1 MTFTPEQVSLLQA
14 PLVRS
19 NVKTR
24 QGGGRSSLSY
34 IEGWHAIAEANR
46 IFGFDG
52 WTRRTDSLT
61 AVCDHEGLSKYN
73 KPLWFVTYTATVT
86 ITVGDIVRTGTGA
99 GHGMDASQGQ
109 AHESAI
115 KEAETDAT
123 KRALMTF
130 GNQFGLALYDKEQRE
145 VADKAP
151 AEPPKLV
158 VLKETPTDTHPQE
171 VTPKKEESVL
181 TPEDRDT
188 TLSLVDEWRESN
200 PLVFKRFVNEFRTKF
215 GLTAKDKV
223 NEHINEVEHQNF
235 CNQFFSTAQA
245 S

>member
-19 NVKTR
+19 NVKSR
-24 QGGGRSSLSY
+24 EGGRGRQLSF

-52 WTRRTDSLT
+52 WTRTTDSLNVVT
-61 AVCDHEGLSKYN
+61 DYEGKN
-73 KPLWFVTYTATVT
+73 KKGYDAWFVTYTATVT

-151 AEPPKLV
+151 VQPLKLV
-158 VLKETPTDTHPQE
+158 SLKETPTDTHPQE

-181 TPEDRDT
+181 TTEDRET
-188 TLSLVDEWRESN
+188 TLALVSEWKDTD
-200 PLVFKRFVNEFRTKF
+200 PLVFKRFLNEFRTKF

-223 NEHINEVEHQNF
+223 NEHINEVQHKAF
-235 CNQFFSTAQA
+235 CEQFFVTAQA

>member
-52 WTRRTDSLT
+52 WTRTTDSLNVVT
-61 AVCDHEGLSKYN
+61 DYEGKTKKGYDA
-73 KPLWFVTYTATVT
+73 WFVTYTATVT

-99 GHGMDASQGQ
+99 GHGQDAAQGQ

-130 GNQFGLALYDKEQRE
+130 GNQFGLALYDKQQRE

-151 AEPPKLV
+151 AEPPQLV

-181 TPEDRDT
+181 TSKDRDT
-188 TLSLVDEWRESN
+188 TLSLVDEWRETD

-223 NEHINEVEHQNF
+223 SDFINEVQHKEF
-235 CNQFFSTAQA
+235 CEQFFVTAQA

>member
-24 QGGGRSSLSY
+24 EGGRGRQLSF

-46 IFGFDG
+46 LFGFDG
-52 WTRRTDSLT
+52 WTRTTDSLNLV
-61 AVCDHEGLSKYN
+61 ADYEGKTKYG
-73 KPLWFVTYTATVT
+73 PAWFVTYTSTVT
-86 ITVGDIVRTGTGA
+86 ITVDGIVRTGTGA
-99 GHGMDASQGQ
+99 GHGMDKDRGQ
-109 AHESAI
+109 SHESAI

-151 AEPPKLV
+151 TPTPKLV

-181 TPEDRDT
+181 TTEDRET
-188 TLSLVDEWRESN
+188 TLALLMEWKDTD
-200 PLVFKRFVNEFRTKF
+200 PLVFKRFLNEFRAKF

-223 NEHINEVEHQNF
+223 NEHINEVQHKEF
-235 CNQFFSTAQA
+235 CEQFFVTAQA